1 MREERMIC
9 GTKRNR
15 STCKRMRKILFPA
28 VLLAGLLVCGCSDG
42 AQNSVT
48 GVETDNRVTGV
59 ETENTVNGTGTEASF
74 DGTDT
79 GDETIGT
86 EGRESDLASDQDTM
100 SERQS
105 VDQSTGADE
114 KTSDQGTKPEEDT
127 PKTSLFLGKYDS
139 FEAWMERRQGSV
151 GFITDRT
158 LLLSVYLEE
167 PDYQWTE
174 EDIQVTNRVKKIA
187 YSFLEEE
194 LREKYDTQIHLI
206 YDVEEHEDLLFHIK
220 LEENIP
226 AYVTTEKEREIDD
239 LEDAW
244 IATLPVRELMEK
256 YQADSVGF
264 LFFLAHE
271 GCSYSSMHFIDDG
284 VKTWD
289 ESCLLYLRD
298 MYSKTLEYET
308 PAVYAHEL
316 LHLYGAE
323 DLYTEA
329 DVFSKDTYEKAQ
341 KQFSGDLM
349 INTYD
354 VINGKYTIYSDSV
367 KQIITPLTAYLIGV
381 PGVEYPLEGTTEL
394 VKEEVGCF
402 SGSTYDRPF

>member
-15 STCKRMRKILFPA
+15 STCKRMIKILFPA

-48 GVETDNRVTGV
+48 GVET
-59 ETENTVNGTGTEASF
+59 ENTVNGTGT
-74 DGTDT
+74 
-79 GDETIGT
+79 
-86 EGRESDLASDQDTM
+86 
-100 SERQS
+100 
-105 VDQSTGADE
+105 DE
-114 KTSDQGTKPEEDT
+114 KTSDQGTEPEEDT

-194 LREKYDTQIHLI
+194 LREKYDTQIQLI

-244 IATLPVRELMEK
+244 TVSYTHLTLP
-256 YQADSVGF
+256 
-264 LFFLAHE
+264 
-271 GCSYSSMHFIDDG
+271 
-284 VKTWD
+284 T
-289 ESCLLYLRD
+289 
-298 MYSKTLEYET
+298 
-308 PAVYAHEL
+308 
-316 LHLYGAE
+316 
-323 DLYTEA
+323 
-329 DVFSKDTYEKAQ
+329 KA
-341 KQFSGDLM
+341 
-349 INTYD
+349 
-354 VINGKYTIYSDSV
+354 
-367 KQIITPLTAYLIGV
+367 
-381 PGVEYPLEGTTEL
+381 
-394 VKEEVGCF
+394 
-402 SGSTYDRPF
+402 